1 MAQIFTIA
9 NRKGGVGKTTL
20 ATNLA
25 VALSNKGKTLLVD
38 TDDQKSAYNWNEYR
52 QEKLNSISV
61 IDNLGKTLQPLN
73 DEYEFILIDI
83 AGRDSEVFRE
93 ALLISDKLIVPTQ
106 ASILDLE
113 LLPYIADK
121 VETAHKLNPELKAYI
136 VINRANANPKNN
148 EVSEAKK
155 FIAKYPIFKLLNTV
169 IHDRKQFRDAIIGG
183 LSVSEM
189 GSSKA
194 HDELN
199 KFLIEVL

>member
-61 IDNLGKTLQPLN
+61 IENLGKTLQPLN

-121 VETAHKLNPELKAYI
+121 VTIAHKLNPELKAYI
-136 VINRANANPKNN
+136 VINRASANPKNN

-169 IHDRKQFRDAIIGG
+169 IHDRKHFRDAIIGG

-194 HDELN
+194 NDELN

>member
-61 IDNLGKTLQPLN
+61 IENLGKTLQPLN

-121 VETAHKLNPELKAYI
+121 VTTAHKLNPDLKAYI

-194 HDELN
+194 NDELN

>member
-1 MAQIFTIA
+1 MAIIFTIA

-38 TDDQKSAYNWNEYR
+38 ADDQRSAYNWNEYR
-52 QEKLNSISV
+52 TDKLNSIAV
-61 IDNLGKTLQPLN
+61 LENLSDTLEPLN
-73 DEYEFILIDI
+73 NDYDFILIDV
-83 AGRDSEVFRE
+83 AGRDSQIFRE

-121 VETAHKLNPELKAYI
+121 IAQAHKSNPELKAYI
-136 VINRANANPKNN
+136 VINRASANPKNN
-148 EVSEAKK
+148 EVAEARK
-155 FIAKYPIFKLLNTV
+155 FIADYPIYKLLNTV
-169 IHDRKQFRDAIIGG
+169 IHDRKQFHDAIIEG
-183 LSVSEM
+183 LSVAEM

-199 KFLIEVL
+199 RFLIEVL

>member
-38 TDDQKSAYNWNEYR
+38 TDDQKSAYNWNKYR

-121 VETAHKLNPELKAYI
+121 VTTAHQLNPELKAYI
-136 VINRANANPKNN
+136 VINRASANPKNN
-148 EVSEAKK
+148 EVTEAKK
-155 FIAKYPIFKLLNTV
+155 FITNYPIFKLLNTV

>member
-38 TDDQKSAYNWNEYR
+38 TDDQKSAYNWNKYR

-113 LLPYIADK
+113 ILPYIADK
-121 VETAHKLNPELKAYI
+121 VTTAHQLNPELKAYI
-136 VINRANANPKNN
+136 VINRASANPKNN
-148 EVSEAKK
+148 EVTEAKK
-155 FIAKYPIFKLLNTV
+155 FITNYPIFKLLNTV

>member
-25 VALSNKGKTLLVD
+25 VALSNKGKTLLID
-38 TDDQKSAYNWNEYR
+38 TDDQKSAYNWNECR

-136 VINRANANPKNN
+136 IINRANANPKNN

>member
-1 MAQIFTIA
+1 MAKIFTIA
-9 NRKGGVGKTTL
+9 HRKGGVGKTTL

-61 IDNLGKTLQPLN
+61 IENLGKTLQPLN

-121 VETAHKLNPELKAYI
+121 VTTAHKLNPDLKAYI

-148 EVSEAKK
+148 EVAEAKK

>member
-1 MAQIFTIA
+1 M
-9 NRKGGVGKTTL
+9 
-20 ATNLA
+20 
-25 VALSNKGKTLLVD
+25 
-38 TDDQKSAYNWNEYR
+38 
-52 QEKLNSISV
+52 
-61 IDNLGKTLQPLN
+61 IDNLGKTLQLLN

-121 VETAHKLNPELKAYI
+121 VTTAHQLNPELKAYI
-136 VINRANANPKNN
+136 VINRASANPKNN
-148 EVSEAKK
+148 EVTEAKK
-155 FIAKYPIFKLLNTV
+155 FITNYPIFKLLNTV
-169 IHDRKQFRDAIIGG
+169 IHDRKQFRDAIISG

>member
-38 TDDQKSAYNWNEYR
+38 TDDQKSAYNWNKYR

-113 LLPYIADK
+113 ILPYIADK
-121 VETAHKLNPELKAYI
+121 VTTAHQLNPELKAYI
-136 VINRANANPKNN
+136 VINRASANPKNN
-148 EVSEAKK
+148 EVTEAKK
-155 FIAKYPIFKLLNTV
+155 FIANYPIFKLLNTV

>member
-9 NRKGGVGKTTL
+9 HRKGGVGKTTL

-121 VETAHKLNPELKAYI
+121 VTTAHKLNPELKAYI
-136 VINRANANPKNN
+136 VINRASANPKNN
-148 EVSEAKK
+148 EIVLIGCPNFVVKANAFKSQPKIIPIIENTIFFLLFIFKK
-155 FIAKYPIFKLLNTV
+155 FT
-169 IHDRKQFRDAIIGG
+169 
-183 LSVSEM
+183 
-189 GSSKA
+189 
-194 HDELN
+194 
-199 KFLIEVL
+199 

>member
-38 TDDQKSAYNWNEYR
+38 TDDQKSAFNWNEYR

-121 VETAHKLNPELKAYI
+121 VTTAHKLNPELKAYI
-136 VINRANANPKNN
+136 IINRASANPKNN
-148 EVSEAKK
+148 EVNEAKK

-169 IHDRKQFRDAIIGG
+169 IHDRKQFRDPIFGG

>member
-61 IDNLGKTLQPLN
+61 IDNLGKTLQLLN

-121 VETAHKLNPELKAYI
+121 VTTAHQLNPELKAYI
-136 VINRANANPKNN
+136 VINRASANPKNN
-148 EVSEAKK
+148 EVTEAKK
-155 FIAKYPIFKLLNTV
+155 FITNYPIFKLLNTV
-169 IHDRKQFRDAIIGG
+169 IHDRKQFRDAIISG

>member
-61 IDNLGKTLQPLN
+61 IDKLGKTLQLLN

-121 VETAHKLNPELKAYI
+121 VTTAHQLNPELKAYI
-136 VINRANANPKNN
+136 VINRASANPKNN
-148 EVSEAKK
+148 EVTEAKK
-155 FIAKYPIFKLLNTV
+155 FITNYPIFKLLNTV
-169 IHDRKQFRDAIIGG
+169 IHDRKQFRDAIISG

>member
-136 VINRANANPKNN
+136 IINRANANPKNN

>member
-38 TDDQKSAYNWNEYR
+38 TDDQKSAFNWNEYR

-121 VETAHKLNPELKAYI
+121 VTTAHKLNPELKAYI
-136 VINRANANPKNN
+136 IINRASANPKNN
-148 EVSEAKK
+148 EVNEAKK

-169 IHDRKQFRDAIIGG
+169 IHDRKQFRDAIIDG

>member
-38 TDDQKSAYNWNEYR
+38 TDDQKSAYNWNECR

-136 VINRANANPKNN
+136 IINRANANPKNN